1 MAQNSV
7 NYGNN
12 PTGPELLDD
21 YLDKE
26 QENILT
32 SNSGIQRP
40 SYADV
45 GTKWLDISS
54 TPWALKIFDGTSDVI
69 IGTVNPTTHAFIS
82 AGIDTAVLLTG
93 NQTIGGTKTFT
104 VSPQVPTVSSGD
116 SSSNVANTAFV
127 TTVSSNLQTQINQKA
142 NSSDVV
148 NLTESQT
155 ITVAKTFTNKVEIQ
169 GANGH
174 ILFHIPGTM
183 YTRLQESS
191 NGLEVRSGDG
201 ANLAPLFA
209 AWSDA
214 NNSVVVTAAKSKAS
228 NGYFKLGNGM
238 IAQWG
243 YVGSSG
249 TVSFPTPFST
259 TNFGVVF
266 TRTSAN
272 GTNDNDAISSK
283 TATSFNVTIYQG
295 GGGHW
300 IAIGY

>member
-116 SSSNVANTAFV
+116 SSSNVANTQFV
-127 TTVSSNLQTQINQKA
+127 TTADSNLQTQINQKA

-148 NLTESQT
+148 NFTGNQT
-155 ITVAKTFTNKVEIQ
+155 ITGEKTFTNKVEIQ
-169 GANGH
+169 STNGY

-183 YTRLQESS
+183 YTRLQESA

-214 NNSVVVTAAKSKAS
+214 NNSVVVTAAKSKAA
-228 NGYFKLGNGM
+228 NGYFKLGNGL

-243 YVGSSG
+243 YASGSG
-249 TVSFPTPFST
+249 TISFPTPFSS
-259 TNFGVVF
+259 TNFGVVL

-272 GTNDNDAISSK
+272 GTNDNDAITSK
-283 TATSFNVTIYQG
+283 TNTSFNVTIYQG